1 MELYLLKFSACLLVF
16 WLLYIMLLEKQQ
28 MHSFKRF
35 YLLGSF
41 VFALVIPQLTITEY
55 VEPMVQ
61 NFEVSNAIIPIETK
75 LFSQP
80 AEEPSILTLETVLWT
95 IYALGVLLFS
105 VRFAIN
111 LYSLYK
117 SISKNSKYKNHNF
130 IYVLLKEYRIP
141 HSFFKYIFVNKYQ
154 FEDGQIP
161 EEVKLHEE
169 THAKQWHSLDILLLE
184 LLQILFWFH
193 PLVYI
198 LKHHVKLNHEFLAD
212 EAVLQQGVATKSY
225 QNILLQFSSNTQD
238 SKLASAINY
247 SSFKKRFTV
256 MKTQT
261 SKTRIWLSTF
271 LVLPILAI
279 LFYSFAE
286 REYVEKAKIEKPI
299 TETDSFLVFVEKT
312 GNTLELRCESGC
324 KWNHLVL
331 EPKSEPY
338 IINDYGFS
346 EGNTLDTDK
355 FAFSIEPNQSGVLL
369 YGLKGTAWVDLAFS
383 LSENQKQAVNQ
394 LGMSNETV
402 DFKRVKR
409 GNNEAQQKATKEQIK
424 NYNTWAKKMNTAI
437 KKAEESNSKNDYPI
451 IKKKEYDKYY
461 NIYRN
466 LMSEAQR
473 ANAEAW
479 PNIPPPPP
487 PPPSVPEPPK
497 TKKSEGSNGS
507 PINASKQKKLPV
519 IYVNEKESI
528 KGHIALTKEELKKL
542 KLTLSE
548 GNVTNFKLK
557 IPGIKTDAIQ
567 GNTISATSIKNLD
580 NFDDGMITIFDI
592 KDEKENRLPPI
603 IIQLKK

>member
-1 MELYLLKFSACLLVF
+1 
-16 WLLYIMLLEKQQ
+16 
-28 MHSFKRF
+28 
-35 YLLGSF
+35 
-41 VFALVIPQLTITEY
+41 
-55 VEPMVQ
+55 
-61 NFEVSNAIIPIETK
+61 
-75 LFSQP
+75 
-80 AEEPSILTLETVLWT
+80 
-95 IYALGVLLFS
+95 
-105 VRFAIN
+105 
-111 LYSLYK
+111 
-117 SISKNSKYKNHNF
+117 
-130 IYVLLKEYRIP
+130 
-141 HSFFKYIFVNKYQ
+141 
-154 FEDGQIP
+154 
-161 EEVKLHEE
+161 
-169 THAKQWHSLDILLLE
+169 
-184 LLQILFWFH
+184 
-193 PLVYI
+193 
-198 LKHHVKLNHEFLAD
+198 
-212 EAVLQQGVATKSY
+212 
-225 QNILLQFSSNTQD
+225 
-238 SKLASAINY
+238 
-247 SSFKKRFTV
+247 

-286 REYVEKAKIEKPI
+286 REYVEKDQDPLNSIQQELDKANKLNVVYIDGATKEQVAEYNAWAKKKHTESEKLSNDAIWYPQI
-299 TETDSFLVFVEKT
+299 DEQDLIKFSDIYKRMSSKQKNNAVEFPFPNLDVK
-312 GNTLELRCESGC
+312 
-324 KWNHLVL
+324 
-331 EPKSEPY
+331 PSE
-338 IINDYGFS
+338 
-346 EGNTLDTDK
+346 
-355 FAFSIEPNQSGVLL
+355 
-369 YGLKGTAWVDLAFS
+369 
-383 LSENQKQAVNQ
+383 
-394 LGMSNETV
+394 
-402 DFKRVKR
+402 
-409 GNNEAQQKATKEQIK
+409 QQKATKEQIK
-424 NYNTWAKKMNTAI
+424 DYNTWAKKMNTAI
-437 KKAEESNSKNDYPI
+437 KKAEATNGKNDYPI

-466 LMSEAQR
+466 LMSEKQR

-519 IYVNEKESI
+519 IYVNEKEPI